1 MCRRSAQQ
9 SELYEHQLHARHLDA
24 PISCGSRFEREMG
37 EIRATAPSGFQ
48 RADFKAC
55 LNVFGPFSER
65 SCDENRMA
73 FTMEGMENTKRN
85 RLLIKG
91 SIPTIHAVVPE
102 VSEELTDRKKHQV
115 SSYYQSFFL

>member
-1 MCRRSAQQ
+1 
-9 SELYEHQLHARHLDA
+9 
-24 PISCGSRFEREMG
+24 MG

-73 FTMEGMENTKRN
+73 FTMESMENTKRN
-85 RLLIKG
+85 RVLIKG
-91 SIPTIHAVVPE
+91 SIPTMDAVVPE
-102 VSEELTDRKKHQV
+102 VSQELIDRENCQA
-115 SSYYQSFFL
+115 SSHYQSLFFLPWPVLFIFATPHILKVNGTHLSH